1 MSNTSKQGSQLSGL
15 SPLDGMSR
23 YVLAV
28 CLGLTLFGLYFLT
41 YSGRLQSSDSV
52 SIYTVTESIAKRGEF
67 DAGPFI
73 WDRWTAGYQ
82 DAQGD
87 FGVDGEIYSKK
98 GLGASMLAAPL
109 AWLALRVH
117 GIGLMQTTY
126 LLNMWVTALTAVV
139 LFFYALL
146 LGYSRDVSLLVGGL
160 FGVATLA
167 WPYAGYFYSEPVMGL
182 LLLTAAYFLLLF
194 NQQHRLIYLFG
205 GGLAVGWAAV
215 TRLTNLA
222 LLPIYFAYALGPAL
236 WQCVVSARRTTGR
249 EESTTQPNQAPTPTG
264 DRHITWRT
272 ILSYAVILSLAVG
285 LCLLVIAMYNYMRFQ
300 TPFRS
305 GYAQTAGFWTPLWEG
320 LYGLFLSPR
329 KSLFLHAPILLL
341 SVCSMPLFLKR
352 HPREGVFLL
361 ALFVVPT
368 LVFAKWM
375 DWEGGL
381 AWGPRYLVALVPL
394 VMPFSAPGLA
404 WLLGHSPF
412 ILTRRRWAWLRH
424 GLLLLLGIL
433 VLWSVMTQVLAA
445 SVNFVHYLRIPRSLA
460 AEWQGSPLALSPP
473 LLPWVLSPKIIG
485 MDLIELAWFRLIA
498 PETVVIVW
506 EPLIATVLFTLVALA
521 ALFWVRSHRPTR
533 RMAVVVTVAGLLLVV
548 LLSGFNLR
556 HYFNDPNRG
565 AGDDYMKLVDYL
577 AQHEAPKD
585 VLLVSSHVYMGFF
598 MNYNRA
604 SMQWYSLLSKRDNP
618 SLDEVTLLEHVL
630 SRHPRVWL
638 AIDRIPE
645 LGLPRP
651 AEKWL
656 TQHAYKIDEQTF
668 SDYSR
673 LLLYS
678 TANPPDVQ
686 QPQHLLNFDLG
697 HGIRLAGYDVHASRP
712 LPDLEPGDELR
723 FSLLWEGAGIPD
735 GDFVVFAQ
743 LLNGADE
750 LVWQVDRRPADGFRS
765 TATWLPGERIR
776 DNYGLILPADW
787 KGGEYRLLV
796 GMYDAQTGERLPMRD
811 TNGVTVGDYV
821 TLVKMMYDSPEK
833 PGS

>member
-1 MSNTSKQGSQLSGL
+1 MSNTSKQVSQLSEF
-15 SPLDGMSR
+15 SPLDGISR
-23 YVLAV
+23 YVLAL

-52 SIYTVTESIAKRGEF
+52 SIYAVTESIAKRGEF
-67 DAGPFI
+67 DASPFI

-87 FGVDGEIYSKK
+87 FGVDGEVYSKK
-98 GLGASMLAAPL
+98 GLGASMAAAPL
-109 AWLALRVH
+109 AWLALRVP

-126 LLNMWVTALTAVV
+126 LFNMLVTALTAVV
-139 LFFYALL
+139 LFFYALR

-160 FGVATLA
+160 FGVATMA
-167 WPYAGYFYSEPVMGL
+167 WPYAGYFYSEPLMGL
-182 LLLTAAYFLLLF
+182 LLLTAAYLLLLF
-194 NQQHRLIYLFG
+194 NQQRGLIYLFG
-205 GGLAVGWAAV
+205 GGLAMGWGAV
-215 TRLTNLA
+215 TRLTNLV
-222 LLPIYFAYALGPAL
+222 LLPIYLAYALGPSL
-236 WQCVVSARRTTGR
+236 WDCVPSVHGTIRRD
-249 EESTTQPNQAPTPTG
+249 ESTSQPDQKSTPTRDG
-264 DRHITWRT
+264 HITWRT
-272 ILSYAVILSLAVG
+272 VLSYAVTLSLAVG

-341 SVCSMPLFLKR
+341 SLCSMPLFLKR

-361 ALFVVPT
+361 ALFIAPT
-368 LVFAKWM
+368 LLFAKWM

-404 WLLGHSPF
+404 WLLGQSPL
-412 ILTRRRWAWLRH
+412 IRTRGRWTWLRH
-424 GLLLLLGIL
+424 GLLLLLGVL
-433 VLWSVMTQVLAA
+433 ALWSVMTQVLAA

-460 AEWQGSPLALSPP
+460 AQVHGSPLALSPP
-473 LLPWVLSPKIIG
+473 LRPWVFSPRIIG
-485 MDLIELAWFRLIA
+485 KDLIELAWFRLPT

-506 EPLIATVLFTLVALA
+506 EALIATVLFTFVALA
-521 ALFWVRSHRPTR
+521 ALFWVRAHRPTR
-533 RMAVVVTVAGLLLVV
+533 RTAVVLSVAGLLLVV
-548 LLSGFNLR
+548 LLTGFNLH
-556 HYFNDPNRG
+556 HYFNEPNRG
-565 AGDDYMKLVDYL
+565 AGDDYMGLVDYL
-577 AQHEAPKD
+577 AQHEAPDD
-585 VLLVSSHVYMGFF
+585 VLLVSSHMYMGFF

-604 SMQWYSLLSKRDNP
+604 SMQWYSLLSKEDNP
-618 SLDEVTLLEHVL
+618 SPDEATLFEHVL

-678 TANPPDVQ
+678 TANPPDAQ
-686 QPQHLLNFDLG
+686 RPQRSLNFDLG
-697 HGIRLAGYDVHASRP
+697 HGIRLAGYDVHSSRP
-712 LPDLEPGDELR
+712 LPDLGPGDDLR
-723 FSLLWEGAGIPD
+723 FSLLWEAAGIPD
-735 GDFVVFAQ
+735 GDFAVFAQ
-743 LLNGADE
+743 LLNGTDE
-750 LVWQVDRRPADGFRS
+750 LVWQVDRRPADGFRATS
-765 TATWLPGERIR
+765 TWLPGERIR

-787 KGGEYRLLV
+787 EGGEYSLVV
-796 GMYDAQTGERLPMRD
+796 GMYDAQTGVRLPMLD
-811 TNGVTVGDYV
+811 TDGVASGDYV
-821 TLVKMMYDSPEK
+821 TLVKMMYRS
-833 PGS
+833 